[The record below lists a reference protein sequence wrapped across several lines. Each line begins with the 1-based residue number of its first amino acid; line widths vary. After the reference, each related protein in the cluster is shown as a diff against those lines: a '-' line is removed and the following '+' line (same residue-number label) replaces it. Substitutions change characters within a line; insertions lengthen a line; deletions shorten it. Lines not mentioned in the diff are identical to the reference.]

1 MGTSLE
7 GFEVE
12 ITRLFLALKAKK
24 KSVVQGES
32 SQRKGNKLGTK
43 GSRELKS
50 LPSSWNFEKDS
61 ASSNV
66 VRDQDLV
73 VPQ

>member
-32 SQRKGNKLGTK
+32 S
-43 GSRELKS
+43 
-50 LPSSWNFEKDS
+50 
-61 ASSNV
+61 
-66 VRDQDLV
+66 
-73 VPQ
+73 